1 MIKSRLQRL
10 SLTLS
15 LSQGYLTVIRMGKIL
30 SPSKTG
36 NNAMTGTPAAKI
48 AAETLETRR
57 IGRGPNLRTKNPEK
71 IDPMHRNVAATTDAT
86 DAGMPRCSLGK
97 KVTKTSVAI
106 VCAINTATFE

>member
-97 KVTKTSVAI
+97 KVTKKSVSSA
-106 VCAINTATFE
+106 